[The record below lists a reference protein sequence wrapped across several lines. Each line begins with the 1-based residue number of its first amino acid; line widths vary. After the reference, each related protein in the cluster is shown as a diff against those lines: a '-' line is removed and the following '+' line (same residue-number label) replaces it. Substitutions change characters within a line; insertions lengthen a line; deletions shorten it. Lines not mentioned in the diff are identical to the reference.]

1 MAETVIV
8 VTMFSSVIVLILTA
22 VNKYVTYLSQ
32 SRLQTI
38 ALNLTREGMELLYQW
53 RDTNREKNEGNKDQ
67 KIFCIDPFAS
77 TCTNIAS

>member
-1 MAETVIV
+1 VETVIV

-67 KIFCIDPFAS
+67 KIFCIDPFNS